1 MADRCVLDLT
11 AMRFFCSAVC
21 GCVVRY
27 PGYREFLLQDLPKLV
42 LSRTRFPN
50 PPQPDHVFLH
60 PSGQNVTSSSTVNAS
75 LEAARDLKSPIIL
88 QCSQGGSAFFAG
100 KGIANDSK
108 TQNASVAGAVAAA
121 HFIRAIA
128 PAYGVPVVLHTD
140 HCAKKL
146 LPWMDGM
153 LDADEAY
160 FKEHGVPLFS

>member
-1 MADRCVLDLT
+1 MPCLASPI
-11 AMRFFCSAVC
+11 A
-21 GCVVRY
+21 
-27 PGYREFLLQDLPKLV
+27 
-42 LSRTRFPN
+42 
-50 PPQPDHVFLH
+50 PQAI
-60 PSGQNVTSSSTVNAS
+60 NVTSSSTANAAM
-75 LEAARDLKSPIIL
+75 EAARDLKSPIIL

-100 KGIANDSK
+100 KGINNDAK

-128 PAYGVPVVLHTD
+128 PAYGIPVVLHTD

-160 FKEHGVPLFS
+160 FKEHGVALFSCVSQ